1 MPLILLMVKTY
12 IKLRFSKDEK
22 QKMRILAVQ
31 NRMGIGD
38 MVIFLPFIEAISK
51 KYDTPVSILVKES
64 SKAIQFLKYN
74 KTIDQIII
82 LDRGNQIK
90 NGKHDGIVGSFNLI
104 KDLKKFN
111 FEKIFIF
118 NSSFRFNIIART
130 AGIKNIYQYPLFQ
143 KKNQHIINTAK
154 KFLKKELSLEIES
167 DPTILIDDKLIKH
180 SKSKYKIN
188 NEEINILLGI
198 GGSGPTK
205 RIPAKTFIDFM
216 NLATEKYK
224 CKFFLATGKNIDEQK
239 ILHEILDTNLRDKCY
254 PLDEL
259 NLNEILPIIKNC
271 NISICN
277 DSSFSHL
284 SSGLG
289 IKTIIL
295 MADTPLLYGNYSPRM
310 FPIIPDGEKTVTHNT
325 LGKNRINPRKIFE
338 QLIKLLN

>member
-1 MPLILLMVKTY
+1 MK
-12 IKLRFSKDEK
+12 
-22 QKMRILAVQ
+22 ILAVQ

-51 KYDTPVSILVKES
+51 KFDTPVSILVKDS

-74 KTIDQIII
+74 KAIDQIII
-82 LDRGNQIK
+82 LDRGNKIK
-90 NGKHDGIVGSFNLI
+90 NGSHDGIVGSFNLI
-104 KDLKKFN
+104 KDLKKYN
-111 FEKIFIF
+111 FDKIFIF

-130 AGIKNIYQYPLFQ
+130 SGIKDIYQYPLFH

-154 KFLKKELSLEIES
+154 KFLKRELSLEVES
-167 DPTILIDDKLIKH
+167 DPKILIDDKLIKE
-180 SKSKYKIN
+180 SKSKYKID

-205 RIPAKTFIDFM
+205 RIPAKIFIDFM
-216 NLATEKYK
+216 NLTVKKYK
-224 CKFFLATGKNIDEQK
+224 CKFFLATGKNTDEQK
-239 ILHEILDTNLRDKCY
+239 ILHEILDTKLKDKCY
-254 PLDEL
+254 PLDDL
-259 NLNEILPIIKNC
+259 SLNEILPIIKNC

-295 MADTPLLYGNYSPRM
+295 MADTPLLYGNYSPTM
-310 FPIIPDGEKTVTHNT
+310 FPIIPDGENTVTHNT